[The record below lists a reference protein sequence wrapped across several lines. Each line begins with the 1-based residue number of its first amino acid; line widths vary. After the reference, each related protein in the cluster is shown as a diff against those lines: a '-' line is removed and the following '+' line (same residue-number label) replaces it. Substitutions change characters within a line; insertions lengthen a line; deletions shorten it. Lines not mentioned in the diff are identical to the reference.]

1 MTEEEKNQSILL
13 LLAGVAL
20 LVGIFIGGALVKQD
34 LKALEYQYDQL
45 EEHYNQL
52 TDRHWHLQQDYLK
65 LKEQ

>member
-1 MTEEEKNQSILL
+1 M
-13 LLAGVAL
+13 LAGVAL

-65 LKEQ
+65 LKNE